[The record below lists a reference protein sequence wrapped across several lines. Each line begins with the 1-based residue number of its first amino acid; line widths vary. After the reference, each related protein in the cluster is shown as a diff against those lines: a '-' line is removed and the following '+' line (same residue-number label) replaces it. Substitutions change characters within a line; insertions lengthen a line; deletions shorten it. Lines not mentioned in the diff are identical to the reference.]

1 MYGYIHFHK
10 IINNLL
16 LQTTRN
22 HTRKIAKR
30 DAQLFFVVYRE
41 IAFFACP
48 TCVVFTFVANLR
60 LHKVSPKCVAKGD
73 KLHNIRVLLEPA
85 HVSASG
91 YYPPRIQRLT

>member
-1 MYGYIHFHK
+1 M
-10 IINNLL
+10 
-16 LQTTRN
+16 RC
-22 HTRKIAKR
+22 
-30 DAQLFFVVYRE
+30 QLFFVVYRE

-85 HVSASG
+85 YVSASG
-91 YYPPRIQRLT
+91 YNPPRASETDLKGWFAVIESE